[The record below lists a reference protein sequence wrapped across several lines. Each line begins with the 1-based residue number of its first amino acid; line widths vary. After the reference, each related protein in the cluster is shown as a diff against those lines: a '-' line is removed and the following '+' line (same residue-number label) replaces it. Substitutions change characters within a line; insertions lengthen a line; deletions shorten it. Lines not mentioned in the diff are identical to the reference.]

1 MQQKMRFE
9 DISPFVRTALNLD
22 IFKENCPPPAL
33 SYDHRLFYV
42 VSGTGSVEID
52 GTDHEIGPG
61 SVMYWMS
68 GIRYAFR
75 VDNDPLSLIAVNFD
89 FTQDHASD
97 TMFYPTVAPQFF
109 QKDMLLERIL
119 FMNFPAL
126 NNPICL
132 FDSPAVL
139 PYLQAMVQE
148 SAIPTLL
155 SNFHL
160 TNLMRV
166 VLTVICRADAYANP
180 NKHASDSFQK
190 ILHYIQDHY
199 AQPLTN
205 KTLAKRFN
213 YHPNYISQLFTT
225 HTGISLHQYLL
236 RIRVRHALYL
246 LQTTEQPISEI
257 ASQTGF
263 CSTSYFCQYFKKC
276 TGYSPS
282 SFRL

>member
-1 MQQKMRFE
+1 MLQQMRFE
-9 DISPFVRTALNLD
+9 DITPFVRIAMNLD
-22 IFKENCPPPAL
+22 ISKENCPPPAL

-42 VSGTGSVEID
+42 IGGTGSIDID
-52 GTDHEIGPG
+52 GTDYEIGPG

-75 VDNDPLSLIAVNFD
+75 VDDEPLNMIAVNFD
-89 FTQDHASD
+89 FTQNNSSD
-97 TMFYPTVAPQFF
+97 TLTYPTVAPQSFD
-109 QKDMLLERIL
+109 KNKILEHIA
-119 FMNFPAL
+119 FTNFPAL

-139 PYLQAMVQE
+139 PYLQAMIQE

-213 YHPNYISQLFTT
+213 YHPNYITQLFTT

>member
-1 MQQKMRFE
+1 M
-9 DISPFVRTALNLD
+9 NLD
-22 IFKENCPPPAL
+22 ISKENCPPPAL

-42 VSGTGSVEID
+42 VGGTGSIDID
-52 GTDHEIGPG
+52 GTDYEIGPG

-75 VDNDPLSLIAVNFD
+75 VDDEPLNMIVVNFD
-89 FTQDHASD
+89 FTQSNSSD
-97 TMFYPTVAPQFF
+97 TLTYPTVAPQSFDKNSIVEHIFF
-109 QKDMLLERIL
+109 T
-119 FMNFPAL
+119 NFPAL

-180 NKHASDSFQK
+180 NKHASDSFQR

-205 KTLAKRFN
+205 KSLAKRFN

-246 LQTTEQPISEI
+246 LQTTEYPISDI

>member
-1 MQQKMRFE
+1 MGQEMRFE
-9 DISPFVRTALNLD
+9 DIAPFVRTALTLD
-22 IFKENCPPPAL
+22 IGKENCPPPVLA
-33 SYDHRLFYV
+33 YDHRIFYIL
-42 VSGTGSVEID
+42 SGTGTIELGGVIR
-52 GTDHEIGPG
+52 EIGPG
-61 SVMYWMS
+61 SLLYWMS
-68 GIRYAFR
+68 GTKYSFEIK
-75 VDNDPLSLIAVNFD
+75 NGPLSVIAVNFD
-89 FTQDHASD
+89 FTQANASN
-97 TMFYPTVAPQFF
+97 TFFYPTAAPQAFVKE
-109 QKDMLLERIL
+109 QVLERIT
-119 FMNFPAL
+119 FTNFPAL

-132 FDSPAVL
+132 ENSPAVL

-148 SAIPTLL
+148 SSVPTLL

-166 VLTVICRADAYANP
+166 VLTVLCRADSYANP

-205 KTLAKRFN
+205 KSLAEQFN

-246 LQTTEQPISEI
+246 LQTTELPVSEI
-257 ASQTGF
+257 AAQTGF
-263 CSTSYFCQYFKKC
+263 CSTSYFCQYFKKS